1 MTKVAG
7 KTVLVL
13 GGGVGGLT
21 TAAEAR
27 WLLGREHRIVLVEK
41 EARHVFAPSLL
52 WLMVG
57 QREPGQIVRDLGPL
71 TRRGIEV
78 VRGEAL
84 AVDPAGRRV
93 ETTAGSLAY
102 DYLVITPGAELAP
115 DAVPGLAEAAHGF
128 YDLESAVRCR
138 DAVHTFPGGHLVV
151 AIAGM
156 PYKCPAAPY
165 EAALLLD
172 DFFARR
178 GLRERVRISIYTP
191 EPHPMP
197 TAGPGAGQATRE
209 IVEGRGIA
217 FHPGRRLAAVDGE
230 ARELAFEDGERV
242 PYDLLLAVPPH
253 RSPAVVRESG
263 LAGETGWI
271 PVDARTLRTGHDGV
285 YALGDAAGIRLPGR
299 FKPDVPLMLPKA
311 GVFAHAQA
319 EVVAANI
326 AAEIQ
331 GRPGRREFDG
341 LGYCFLEMGRGI
353 AGFASGHF
361 FAEPAPD
368 VRMKRPGRVW
378 HTGKTLF
385 ERYWL
390 TSLGTG
396 RWADATRRW
405 GKWLVN
411 QDWTWRWF

>member
-1 MTKVAG
+1 MAG
-7 KTVLVL
+7 KTVVVL

-21 TAAEAR
+21 ASAEAR
-27 WLLGREHRIVLVEK
+27 RRLGREHRVVLVER

-57 QREPGQIVRDLGPL
+57 QREPGQIVRDLGAL
-71 TRRGIEV
+71 AARGIEV

-84 AVDPAGRRV
+84 AVDTGRRLV
-93 ETTAGSLAY
+93 ETSAGSLAY
-102 DYLVITPGAELAP
+102 DYLVVAPGAELAP
-115 DAVPGLAEAAHGF
+115 DAIPGLAEAAHGF

-138 DAVHTFPGGHLVV
+138 DAVKAFTGGHLVI

-172 DFFARR
+172 DFFAAR
-178 GLRERVRISIYTP
+178 GLRDRVQLSIYTP
-191 EPHPMP
+191 EPYPMP
-197 TAGPGAGQATRE
+197 TAGPVPGQAVRE

-217 FHPGRRLAAVDGE
+217 FHSGRKLVGVHGE
-230 ARELAFEDGERV
+230 GRELAFEDGETV
-242 PYDLLLAVPPH
+242 SCDLLIAIPPH
-253 RSPAVVRESG
+253 RGPAVVRASG

-271 PVDARTLRTGHDGV
+271 PVDPRTLRAGHDGV

-319 EVVAANI
+319 EAVAANI

-331 GRPGRREFDG
+331 GRPERREFDG
-341 LGYCFLEMGRGI
+341 HGYCFLEMGRGV
-353 AGFASGHF
+353 AGFARGDF
-361 FAEPAPD
+361 YAEPAPD
-368 VRMKRPGRVW
+368 VRLQRPGRMW
-378 HTGKTLF
+378 HTGKALF

-390 TSLGTG
+390 ASLEGG
-396 RWADATRRW
+396 PWADAAGRW
-405 GKWLVN
+405 GKWLVER
-411 QDWTWRWF
+411 DWLWRWF